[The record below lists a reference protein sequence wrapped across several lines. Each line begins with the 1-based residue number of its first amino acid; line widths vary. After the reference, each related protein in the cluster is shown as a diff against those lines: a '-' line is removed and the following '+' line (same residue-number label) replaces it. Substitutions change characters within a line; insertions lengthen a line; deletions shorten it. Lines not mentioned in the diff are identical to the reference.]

1 MIQNRITTWVS
12 VQPLFS
18 KWWCS
23 GDILKMRR
31 PTPYFFLV
39 NLNQLTCS
47 ITDSTSATNTPPM
60 MPSTISC
67 RVITAT
73 VPRPPPKA
81 SAPTSPM
88 KTCAGWALNHKN
100 ARPAPASAPQKIST
114 SPAPGMCG
122 NSRYL
127 L

>member
-1 MIQNRITTWVS
+1 MIQKRMTTWVS

-23 GDILKMRR
+23 GAILKMRR
-31 PTPYFFLV
+31 PLPNLFLV

-67 RVITAT
+67 RVMTAS
-73 VPRPPPKA
+73 VPSAPPSD

-88 KTCAGWALNHKN
+88 NTCAGWALNHRK
-100 ARPAPASAPQKIST
+100 ARPAPANAPQNTSN
-114 SPAPGMCG
+114 SPAPGM
-122 NSRYL
+122 
-127 L
+127 